1 MQDSLS
7 MKLYFPI
14 LDIIKFHRNSSEI
27 FKFLRFVIETT
38 RLNRKFDI
46 FFRYDF

>member
-14 LDIIKFHRNSSEI
+14 LDIIQFHRNSSEI

-46 FFRYDF
+46 LFTYDF

>member
-46 FFRYDF
+46 FFRHDF